1 MIQISLIRFEDGELK
16 VICVM
21 TLPLKVTE
29 TIGANGL
36 LQKESKTMVKFD
48 KDSASGGCFTLPY
61 PDRTE
66 VKNLS
71 GSMEAFSLNPYQE
84 ELGKPYALDMLV

>member
-1 MIQISLIRFEDGELK
+1 LEDGELK
-16 VICVM
+16 VIRVM
-21 TLPLKVTE
+21 TVSLKVTE

-36 LQKESKTMVKFD
+36 LQKGSKTMVKFD
-48 KDSASGGCFTLPY
+48 NELASGGCFTLLY

-71 GSMEAFSLNPYQE
+71 GSIEAFSLNRYQE